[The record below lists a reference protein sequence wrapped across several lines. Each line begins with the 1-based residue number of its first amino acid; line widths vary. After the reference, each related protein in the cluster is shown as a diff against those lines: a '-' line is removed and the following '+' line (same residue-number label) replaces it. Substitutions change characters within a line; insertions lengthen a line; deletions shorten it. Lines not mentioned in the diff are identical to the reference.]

1 MTHLQQTCADMLNS
15 QEQLQRLHGFDR
27 ARLAGRFKTLPGMVE
42 GLRHAQ
48 VIHESE
54 LARCA
59 YILAAGFPAA
69 NDEPVPGAAA

>member
-1 MTHLQQTCADMLNS
+1 MTLLQHACADMVDS
-15 QEQLQRLHGFDR
+15 QDQLQRLHGFER

-42 GLRHAQ
+42 GIRHAR

-59 YILAAGFPAA
+59 YILQRHPAA
-69 NDEPVPGAAA
+69 NDATTLPGAA